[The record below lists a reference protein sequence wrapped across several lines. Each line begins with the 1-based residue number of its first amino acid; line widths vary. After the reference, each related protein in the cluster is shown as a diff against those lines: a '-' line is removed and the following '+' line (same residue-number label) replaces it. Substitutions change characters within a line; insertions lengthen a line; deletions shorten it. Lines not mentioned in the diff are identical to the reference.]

1 MRGLNHVMNYV
12 IMDFSCLLF
21 SFMSFV
27 VAELVNAFVLYKNTP
42 DCNFAIF
49 KVFVMSLIALFFILN
64 LMSLSSCKYLFGPRA
79 ESCSEQLSATS
90 SKLNQFQIFYLF
102 HFS

>member
-1 MRGLNHVMNYV
+1 MMNYV

-79 ESCSEQLSATS
+79 ESCSEQLPATS
-90 SKLNQFQIFYLF
+90 YKFKTESVPDILF
-102 HFS
+102 VSFVMN

>member
-49 KVFVMSLIALFFILN
+49 KVFVMSLIALFFYFKPYESVLLQI
-64 LMSLSSCKYLFGPRA
+64 SLWTSC
-79 ESCSEQLSATS
+79 
-90 SKLNQFQIFYLF
+90 
-102 HFS
+102 